1 MAVHSQNISNP
12 LRIMHW
18 INLVAMVSL
27 IFTGLSIRYHWFET
41 HKLCTYLCK
50 QHHYYFIYILL
61 CNLLV
66 RITYAF
72 ASETKTYK
80 DFSIGMADIKNSPA
94 VLKYYLFLQ
103 DDYPH
108 ISKYASF
115 QKLTYNLFWIF
126 TIIQGY
132 LGVAILKPWLL
143 SSIFSSPEV
152 AIIWARNTHT
162 AIMGFFVITISIHI
176 YIAFIEGFPLLKLIL
191 FGVEPEET
199 Y

>member
-1 MAVHSQNISNP
+1 MAGHSQDIHYP

-18 INLVAMVSL
+18 INLISMVTL
-27 IFTGLSIRYHWFET
+27 IYTGLSIRYHWFET
-41 HKLCTYLCK
+41 HKLYTYLCK

-61 CNLLV
+61 GNLLI
-66 RITYAF
+66 RIIYAF

-80 DFSIGMADIKNSPA
+80 DFTIGMADIKNSPA

-115 QKLTYNLFWIF
+115 QKVTYNLFWIF
-126 TIIQGY
+126 TLIQGY
-132 LGVAILKPWLL
+132 IGFAILKPWLL
-143 SSIFSSPEV
+143 SSFFGPPEV
-152 AIIWARNTHT
+152 TVLWARNIHT
-162 AIMGFFVITISIHI
+162 AIMGFFIITISIHM

-191 FGVEPEET
+191 FGIEPKEMH
-199 Y
+199 